1 MQKGNHIDIDK
12 YNTFMKIVKLGS
24 VTKDAQELGYTQ
36 AAVSHIINTLEK
48 NWNMTLLLR
57 DRSDVRL
64 TSQASKLLPLLKNIC
79 LANQELLNEIA
90 EIHGLASSIIRI
102 GILNSIAV
110 HLLPKIIKKFNFE
123 YPNIDFDIKIGI
135 YKEVEELVESGQVDF
150 GFTRIPTA
158 QNLNNI
164 NLGTDRLLV
173 ILPEQHHLTKY
184 EKIPIEKIS
193 NEIFLTLEEGP
204 ENETLNLFSKFNVWP
219 KVKFVSKDDYAIIS
233 MVESELGISILP
245 ELVLQRTPFKIILR
259 ELEIPMNRHLG
270 IISKD
275 AKYARPATSRF
286 LEYFHKND
294 TLIDTIMQDFV

>member
-1 MQKGNHIDIDK
+1 MQKRNHIDIDK

-24 VTKDAQELGYTQ
+24 FTKDSQELGYTQ

-90 EIHGLASSIIRI
+90 EIHGLTSGIIRI
-102 GILNSIAV
+102 GSLNSIAV

-164 NLGTDRLLV
+164 SLGTDRLLV

-193 NEIFLTLEEGP
+193 NEIFLTLEEGQ
-204 ENETLNLFSKFNVWP
+204 ENETLNLFSKFNIWP